1 MQAYKCAA
9 GFTAAYEQCVVE
21 EQVSC
26 VLALGRRGQQMRAES
41 RHASRAAAGP
51 LSNPAFCSSIL
62 MPCPSPPPAIIPMP
76 QVCPVESQWVQA
88 ILPRLEGIDVNR
100 LR

>member
-1 MQAYKCAA
+1 MAEA
-9 GFTAAYEQCVVE
+9 
-21 EQVSC
+21 QVSC
-26 VLALGRRGQQMRAES
+26 VLALGRRGQRMHTES
-41 RHASRAAAGP
+41 RRASRAAAGP
-51 LSNPAFCSSIL
+51 FPT
-62 MPCPSPPPAIIPMP
+62 PPFVQSTLMP